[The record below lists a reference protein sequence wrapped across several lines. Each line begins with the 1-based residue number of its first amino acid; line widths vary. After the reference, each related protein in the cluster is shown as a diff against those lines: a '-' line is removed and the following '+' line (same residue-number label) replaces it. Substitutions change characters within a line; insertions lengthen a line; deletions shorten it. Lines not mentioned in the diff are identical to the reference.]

1 MDIGEHKIGMI
12 ARDADDHYLFVEN
25 AAERKKTTT
34 VMHNPR
40 MFKGECINV
49 RLKADGTPYVTL
61 RRPTYE
67 GTEGFTWFCRKAAQ
81 ELLTMQMPL
90 RDKTGVKTIA
100 KSQYLSISV
109 KKKEGLY
116 D

>member
-12 ARDADDHYLFVEN
+12 ARDADDHYLFMEN
-25 AAERKKTTT
+25 AVERKKATT

-81 ELLTMQMPL
+81 EFLTMADAFE
-90 RDKTGVKTIA
+90 RRR
-100 KSQYLSISV
+100 
-109 KKKEGLY
+109 E
-116 D
+116 

>member
-12 ARDADDHYLFVEN
+12 TRDANDHYLFVEN
-25 AAERKKTTT
+25 AVERKKATT

-81 ELLTMQMPL
+81 ELLTMADAFERENGSKNNTQ
-90 RDKTGVKTIA
+90 I
-100 KSQYLSISV
+100 SYLSISLR
-109 KKKEGLY
+109 KKEGLY